1 MLTAFP
7 YPKYA
12 VFSVLLF
19 LVSGIVAITCHQW
32 YFVLIPF
39 AWLIVPIVSNYAIR
53 NTEQLF
59 WLLLLL
65 LPLSTEMNITPQ
77 LGLDFPAELIMVL
90 LTGFALVHWWHQPRH
105 FPLAVWKSPLFF
117 IIVLHLCWIGIATI
131 FAVQPLP
138 AVKFLLAKLWY
149 IIPFVVL
156 PSVWLNTVTRI
167 QRSANLLLIP
177 MGVVVVLTLLRHAS
191 DGFSF
196 ESINRHLFPFFRNHV
211 NYAAMLVCL
220 LAVAVCMYALTP
232 KQQRYKKWL
241 LLAILIGVLALLLS
255 YSRGAWLAAVAGAV
269 TLVVIKKKWMHAFIV
284 SAITLVLVSTIWL
297 VTDKRYFR
305 FAPDHDRTIFHTDFS
320 QHLSA
325 TLELKDVSNA
335 ERFYRW
341 VAGARMFA
349 EKPVTGFG
357 PASFYNQYKPYTVS
371 RFETWVSNNPEH
383 STVHNYFLLTALE
396 QGVIGLVIFCLLYCM
411 MLARLQKL
419 YHQLH
424 NQFYRNIAMLLAV
437 VLVMIGVINFMSDM
451 IETDKIGSLFWLCA
465 GMLIVL
471 QGKLEEEKGSYAFV
485 RSER

>member
-1 MLTAFP
+1 MFTALP
-7 YPKYA
+7 YSKHT
-12 VFSVLLF
+12 VFSILLF
-19 LVSGIVAITCHQW
+19 LVSGILAIVQHEW
-32 YFVLIPF
+32 FFVLIPF
-39 AWLIVPIVSNYAIR
+39 AWLILPMVTSFAIR
-53 NTEQLF
+53 NTEQVF
-59 WLLLLL
+59 WLLLFL
-65 LPLSTEMNITPQ
+65 LPLSTEINITPQ
-77 LGLDFPAELIMVL
+77 LGLDFPDEILMVV
-90 LTGFALVHWWHQPRH
+90 LTGLALLHWWHQPRH
-105 FPLAVWKSPLFF
+105 FPIVVWRSPLFF
-117 IIVLHLCWIGIATI
+117 IIVLHLCWIGITAI
-131 FAVQPLP
+131 YAVEPLL
-138 AVKFLLAKLWY
+138 AVKFLLAKIWY
-149 IIPFVVL
+149 IIPFVIL
-156 PSVWLNTVTRI
+156 PSIWLNTVTRI
-167 QRSANLLLIP
+167 QRSAYLLLIP
-177 MGVVVVLTLLRHAS
+177 MGIVAVLALFRHAS

-220 LAVAVCMYALTP
+220 LAVAVCMYTLTP
-232 KQQRYKKWL
+232 TQQRYRTWL
-241 LLAILIGVLALLLS
+241 LAAIVVGVIALLLS
-255 YSRGAWLAAVAGAV
+255 YSRGAWLAAIAGCITV
-269 TLVVIKKKWMHAFIV
+269 FVIKKKWMNALIV
-284 SAITLVLVSTIWL
+284 AAISMVLVSTIWL

-349 EKPVTGFG
+349 EKPITGFG

-396 QGVIGLVIFCLLYCM
+396 QGVVGLIIFCLLYFG

-424 NQFYRNIAMLLAV
+424 NQFYRSIAILLSV

-451 IETDKIGSLFWLCA
+451 IETDKIGTLFWLCA

-471 QGKLEEEKGSYAFV
+471 EGKLYEERQSLA
-485 RSER
+485 